1 MAGVTQCYYN
11 LINSILLLNLGFYPK
26 SATFHVMAQK
36 HALIAGATGLV
47 GNELLQQLI
56 HGRQYHTISVLS
68 RREVETNSKRV
79 ETIIVDYDQ
88 LTEKDLPKAD
98 DVFCCLGTTMDKAGS
113 KNAFRKVDHDYPL
126 RLAEI
131 THRKGAQQYLLI
143 SAMGADKNAYF
154 FYGQVKGEIEEAIA
168 KVGFE
173 ALYIFRPSTLLG
185 ERTETR
191 IGEQIGQVVMQGVA
205 PLMVGS
211 LKKYQAIQAETVA
224 KAMTYA
230 AKKELSGVYIF
241 ESDKI
246 QALAQYA

>member
-1 MAGVTQCYYN
+1 
-11 LINSILLLNLGFYPK
+11 
-26 SATFHVMAQK
+26 MAQK

-68 RREVETNSKRV
+68 RHEVETNSKRV

-88 LTEKDLPKAD
+88 LTDQDLPKVD

-113 KNAFRKVDHDYPL
+113 KPAFRKVDYDYPL
-126 RLAEI
+126 RVAEI
-131 THRKGAQQYLLI
+131 TRRQGAQQYLLV
-143 SAMGADKNAYF
+143 SAMGADKNSSF
-154 FYGQVKGEIEEAIA
+154 FYSQVKGEIEEAIA
-168 KVGFE
+168 EIGFE
-173 ALYIFRPSTLLG
+173 AFHAFRPSMLLG

-205 PLMVGS
+205 PLMVGG
-211 LKKYQAIQAETVA
+211 LKKYRAIPAAAVAE
-224 KAMTYA
+224 AMVHA
-230 AKKELSGVYIF
+230 ARKELKGVYVF